1 MYKTI
6 QVIILSAVLSVCF
19 PALAQTPTDTFADC
33 MINSLN
39 GKERKNLAKWIFLSM
54 AAHPSIKPFL
64 NATANDIQESDQ
76 YIGQLITR
84 LLADDCPNELKAA
97 YQSDPKAVENAFELV
112 GKIAMQ
118 ELMTN
123 KETMNALTNY
133 FIYADQEK
141 ISNILRE

>member
-1 MYKTI
+1 
-6 QVIILSAVLSVCF
+6 
-19 PALAQTPTDTFADC
+19 
-33 MINSLN
+33 
-39 GKERKNLAKWIFLSM
+39 
-54 AAHPSIKPFL
+54 
-64 NATANDIQESDQ
+64 
-76 YIGQLITR
+76 
-84 LLADDCPNELKAA
+84 LADDCPNELKAA

-112 GKIAMQ
+112 GKIAIQ